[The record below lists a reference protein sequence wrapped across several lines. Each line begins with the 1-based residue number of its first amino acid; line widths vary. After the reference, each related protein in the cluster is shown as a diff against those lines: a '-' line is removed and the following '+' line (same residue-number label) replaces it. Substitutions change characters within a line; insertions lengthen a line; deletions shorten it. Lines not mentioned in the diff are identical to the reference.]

1 MSSHTLIVER
11 SGCGKTHYLLKYL
24 NQKCKQKYN
33 TIYIICPTFSIN
45 TTWQNWK
52 SKNDSGVKVLE
63 TRDVNRAIRNVLRQ
77 HKQGKRALIIFDDV
91 AFSKD
96 VKSQSSELVDLG
108 FSGRHHG
115 IDTVVLTQQ
124 LTSIAKAYRENITFL
139 VSFYMPGKKD
149 MKVIVDDFLDSDVDT
164 KEIRRQLK
172 EIPYARLEILLESP
186 YGWKI
191 TR

>member
-1 MSSHTLIVER
+1 MSSHTLIVGR

-33 TIYIICPTFSIN
+33 TIYIVCPTFSIN
-45 TTWQNWK
+45 TTWQNWR

-63 TRDVNRAIRNVLRQ
+63 TRDVNRTVKNVLS
-77 HKQGKRALIIFDDV
+77 QGKRALIIFDNV

-96 VKSQSSELVDLG
+96 VKSQSGELVDLG
-108 FSGRHHG
+108 FSGRHRG
-115 IDTVVLTQQ
+115 TDTIVLTQQ

-139 VSFYMPGKKD
+139 VSFYMPGKRD
-149 MKVIVDDFLDSDVDT
+149 MKVIVDDFLDSDVDV
-164 KEIRRQLK
+164 KEIRKHLK

-191 TR
+191 TRQ

>member
-1 MSSHTLIVER
+1 MLIVGR
-11 SGCGKTHYLLKYL
+11 SGCGKTHFLLKYL
-24 NQKCKQKYN
+24 NQHCRQKYN

-45 TTWQNWK
+45 ETWQNWR
-52 SKNDSGVKVLE
+52 SKKDTGVKVLE
-63 TRDVNRAIRNVLRQ
+63 TRDVNRAIRMVLGQ

-108 FSGRHHG
+108 FSGRHRG
-115 IDTVVLTQQ
+115 IDTIVLTQQ

-149 MKVIVDDFLDSDVDT
+149 MKVIVDDFLDSGVDT
-164 KEIRRQLK
+164 KEVQRQLK
-172 EIPYARLEILLESP
+172 EIPYARLEIKLETP
-186 YGWKI
+186 YTWKV

>member
-1 MSSHTLIVER
+1 MPHTLIVGR
-11 SGCGKTHYLLKYL
+11 SGCGKTHYLLKHL
-24 NQKCKQKYN
+24 KEKCRQKYN
-33 TIYIICPTFSIN
+33 TIYITCLTFSIN
-45 TTWQNWK
+45 TTWQNWR
-52 SKNDSGVKVLE
+52 SKNDPGVKVLE
-63 TRDVNRAIRNVLRQ
+63 TRNVNRAIKSVLSC
-77 HKQGKRALIIFDDV
+77 HEQGKKALIIFDDV

-108 FSGRHHG
+108 FSGRHRG
-115 IDTVVLTQQ
+115 IDTIVLTQQ

-139 VSFYMPGKKD
+139 VSLYMPGKRD
-149 MKVIVDDFLDSDVDT
+149 MKVIVDDFLDSDVNVS
-164 KEIRRQLK
+164 EIRKQLK